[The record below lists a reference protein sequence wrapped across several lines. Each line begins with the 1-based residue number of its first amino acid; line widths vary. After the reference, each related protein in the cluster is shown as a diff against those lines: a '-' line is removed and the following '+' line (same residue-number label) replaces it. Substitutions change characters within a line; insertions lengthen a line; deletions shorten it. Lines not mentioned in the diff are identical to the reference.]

1 MHGHPAKIVTLMKN
15 TANDIFPLAQ
25 AAGIELPPLLEALY
39 RDGLTT
45 YGKDRADWQANWE
58 RYMQETPPALISS
71 YDFEWL
77 DAEAITETIK
87 GWLNPESQ
95 NGRSFF
101 PFAQSGA
108 GDAFCLTMHE
118 GECVV
123 VLIWHDSDSHT
134 IEAFSFADFIYS
146 RLVTAM
152 TDISHLV
159 DDLSGPAEA
168 RSCLLA
174 DIRRLSTYLPADD
187 ATRLQAYLEHP
198 VIDIEVAYG
207 RRTECVPCL
216 ITDEQYQL
224 LMEGKRTSV
233 AWPVEIV
240 ARWDV

>member
-1 MHGHPAKIVTLMKN
+1 MNNILKEASTLAM
-15 TANDIFPLAQ
+15 AAQ
-25 AAGIELPPLLEALY
+25 IELPALLQALY
-39 RDGLTT
+39 RDGLSS

-58 RYMQETPPALISS
+58 HYMQEAPPALISS

-77 DAEAITETIK
+77 DAEAIAQTIN
-87 GWLNPESQ
+87 GWLKPESQ

-108 GDAFCLTMHE
+108 GDVFCLTAHE

-123 VLIWHDSDSHT
+123 VYIWHDSDRHT
-134 IEAFSFADFIYS
+134 IEAFSFADFMYS

-159 DDLSGPAEA
+159 DDLSGTDKA

-174 DIRRLSTYLPADD
+174 DIRRLSTYLPAED
-187 ATRLQAYLEHP
+187 AARLQAYLERP
-198 VIDIEVAYG
+198 VMETEVSYG
-207 RRTECVPCL
+207 RRTERLPCL
-216 ITDEQYQL
+216 ITDEEYNL
-224 LMEGKRTSV
+224 LMQGKRASV
-233 AWPVEIV
+233 DWPVHIV